1 MAFVGLLLCLLG
13 MGVSVGGLALTT
25 GVAGRMAAALI
36 GIAIS
41 LTGIIGFV
49 NRAYLK
55 NAVWRK
61 QP

>member
-1 MAFVGLLLCLLG
+1 MAFVGLLLCVAGSAL
-13 MGVSVGGLALTT
+13 SIGGLALTAT
-25 GVAGRMAAALI
+25 VAGRMTIALI

-41 LTGIIGFV
+41 LLGIVGFV